1 MGLCPKSFGPYFWG
15 AFHLACLAAVDKESL
30 KTFIE
35 MYQMVLPCFGC
46 RMHFSILLANN
57 PMPDQNIFEWSVD
70 IHNLVNERLGKPTVT
85 YTDAY
90 KHWMSGCDPE
100 EPEPLFDTFTIT
112 LIILAI
118 LFMIAIMFKNYR
130 K

>member
-1 MGLCPKSFGPYFWG
+1 LVHIFGELFTLHVLQP
-15 AFHLACLAAVDKESL
+15 LTKNSL

-46 RMHFSILLANN
+46 RLHFSMLLANN
-57 PMPDQNIFEWSVD
+57 PMPEQNIFEWSVD
-70 IHNLVNERLGKPTVT
+70 IHNLVNERIGKPTVT

-100 EPEPLFDTFTIT
+100 EPEPMFDTFTIT

-130 K
+130 R